1 VRSKRRQLETT
12 HALVNALALCAPI
25 AWRLLVLRT
34 LARERPTTAAAPIF
48 SNSPLKCLRFAL
60 RRRKRPDLPSEP
72 SIADVLLGVAAVGG
86 HIKNNGPPGWAVIG
100 RGYDQLLTMQLGYD
114 AALQDRCDQ
123 S

>member
-1 VRSKRRQLETT
+1 M
-12 HALVNALALCAPI
+12 NALALCAPI